1 MAHTHEE
8 WTESNLNH
16 YQSAHSSRT
25 KSERIRNE
33 ADTLM
38 ANCASK
44 TQRSQ
49 QEISTRL
56 GSRIEDCNSWRADL
70 QTELDNNIREN
81 GLLKETKSELEH
93 AIAETERPLRINN
106 ECIKNREARI
116 SIDLVKDEVENSLE
130 REVEN
135 IKTYQQRM
143 QKMLAKVNQQI
154 ETNHSMQDKL
164 HGDLEHKD
172 MALEI
177 DRDCHEMH
185 NDAIDIK
192 HHDGIEEED
201 VSGSVPQ
208 SWAKFSKN
216 NVEESQGAGRSATRQ
231 LRYDVNNLINN
242 AASDMSVHWNKTN
255 RAFTDRISEAQDA
268 HRNLKS
274 NLILT
279 KNEITDMERY
289 IERVKKA
296 IVAKEPPLKV
306 AETRLSKRTKR
317 PEVEACNDT
326 PHSKLLEEVSEL
338 KESIRQ
344 LETKLKESEESLS
357 DLQAVKA
364 KLEEDIKVKKNSLL
378 IDQQKCMS
386 MRRTLP
392 YNIVVTRYY

>member
-1 MAHTHEE
+1 MSHTHEE
-8 WTESNLNH
+8 WTESNQNH
-16 YQSAHSSRT
+16 YSSAHSSRT

-33 ADTLM
+33 ADTLI

-49 QEISTRL
+49 QEANNRL

-143 QKMLAKVNQQI
+143 QKMLAKVNGQI

-192 HHDGIEEED
+192 HHDGVEEED

-216 NVEESQGAGRSATRQ
+216 NVEESQAGRSATRQ

-255 RAFTDRISEAQDA
+255 RAFTDRISETQDA

-279 KNEITDMERY
+279 KNEIAEQERY
-289 IERVKKA
+289 LERLKSNIA
-296 IVAKEPPLKV
+296 AKDPPLRV
-306 AETRLSKRTKR
+306 AQTRLKKRTRR
-317 PEVEACNDT
+317 PDVEACNDQ
-326 PHSKLLEEVSEL
+326 PHNKLIEEVAEIAG
-338 KESIRQ
+338 SIKI
-344 LETKLKESEESLS
+344 LEDKLNEGQDALG
-357 DLQAVKA
+357 DLLRNKQR
-364 KLEEDIKVKKNSLL
+364 LEKDIKVKKNTLL

-386 MRRTLP
+386 MRRSFP
-392 YNIVVTRYY
+392 YNVVATRYY

>member
-1 MAHTHEE
+1 MSHTHEE

-38 ANCASK
+38 ANCSSK

-49 QEISTRL
+49 QEANNRL

-106 ECIKNREARI
+106 ECVKNREARI

-216 NVEESQGAGRSATRQ
+216 NVEESQAGRSGTRQ

-255 RAFTDRISEAQDA
+255 RSFTDRISECQDA

-279 KNEITDMERY
+279 KNEINEQERY
-289 IERVKKA
+289 IERLKGNIASKD
-296 IVAKEPPLKV
+296 PPLRV
-306 AETRLSKRTKR
+306 AQSRLKKRTRR
-317 PEVEACNDT
+317 PEVESCNDG
-326 PHSKLLEEVSEL
+326 PHNKLLEEVSEIAH
-338 KESIRQ
+338 SIKV
-344 LETKLKESEESLS
+344 LEDKLQEGNEALG
-357 DLQAVKA
+357 DLLRNKQR
-364 KLEEDIKVKKNSLL
+364 LEKDIKVKKNSLL

-386 MRRTLP
+386 MRRSFP
-392 YNIVVTRYY
+392 YNVVATRYY

>member
-1 MAHTHEE
+1 MSHTHEE
-8 WTESNLNH
+8 WIESNLNH

-49 QEISTRL
+49 QEASNRL
-56 GSRIEDCNSWRADL
+56 GTRIEDCNSWRADL

-116 SIDLVKDEVENSLE
+116 GIDLVKDEVENSLE

-143 QKMLAKVNQQI
+143 QKMLARVNQQI

-177 DRDCHEMH
+177 DRDCAEMH

-216 NVEESQGAGRSATRQ
+216 NVEESQSGRAGTRQ

-279 KNEITDMERY
+279 KNEIAEQERY
-289 IERVKKA
+289 IERLKSNIA
-296 IVAKEPPLKV
+296 AKDPPLRV
-306 AETRLSKRTKR
+306 AQTRLKKRTRR
-317 PEVEACNDT
+317 PEVEACNDG
-326 PHSKLLEEVSEL
+326 PHNKLLEEVSEISQ
-338 KESIRQ
+338 SIKL
-344 LETKLKESEESLS
+344 LEDKLTEGNEALS
-357 DLQAVKA
+357 DLLRNKQR
-364 KLEEDIKVKKNSLL
+364 LEKDIKVKKNSLL

-386 MRRTLP
+386 MRRSFP
-392 YNIVVTRYY
+392 YNVVATRYY

>member
-1 MAHTHEE
+1 MSHTHEE

-16 YQSAHSSRT
+16 YQGAHSSRT

-216 NVEESQGAGRSATRQ
+216 NVEESQGAGRSSTRQ

-326 PHSKLLEEVSEL
+326 PHSKLLEEVAEL

-357 DLQAVKA
+357 DLNGVKA

>member
-1 MAHTHEE
+1 
-8 WTESNLNH
+8 
-16 YQSAHSSRT
+16 
-25 KSERIRNE
+25 
-33 ADTLM
+33 M

-49 QEISTRL
+49 QEASNRL
-56 GSRIEDCNSWRADL
+56 GTRIEDCNSWRADL

-116 SIDLVKDEVENSLE
+116 GIDLVKDEVENSLE

-143 QKMLAKVNQQI
+143 QKMLARVNQQI

-177 DRDCHEMH
+177 DRDCAEMH

-216 NVEESQGAGRSATRQ
+216 NVEESQSGRAGTRQ

-242 AASDMSVHWNKTN
+242 AASDMSVHWNKSN

-279 KNEITDMERY
+279 KNEIAEQERY
-289 IERVKKA
+289 IERLKSNIA
-296 IVAKEPPLKV
+296 AKDPPLRV
-306 AETRLSKRTKR
+306 AQTRLKKRTRR
-317 PEVEACNDT
+317 PEVEACNDC
-326 PHSKLLEEVSEL
+326 PHNKLLEEVTEISQ
-338 KESIRQ
+338 SIKL
-344 LETKLKESEESLS
+344 LEDKLTEGNEALS
-357 DLQAVKA
+357 DLLRNKQR
-364 KLEEDIKVKKNSLL
+364 LEKDIKVKKNSLL

-386 MRRTLP
+386 MRRSFP
-392 YNIVVTRYY
+392 YNVVATRYY

>member
-1 MAHTHEE
+1 MSHTHEE
-8 WTESNLNH
+8 WIESNLNH
-16 YQSAHSSRT
+16 YQGAHSSRT

-38 ANCASK
+38 ANCSSK

-49 QEISTRL
+49 QEASNRL
-56 GSRIEDCNSWRADL
+56 GTRIEDCNSWRADL

-116 SIDLVKDEVENSLE
+116 GIDLVKDEVENSLE

-143 QKMLAKVNQQI
+143 QKMLARVNQQI

-164 HGDLEHKD
+164 HADLEHKD

-177 DRDCHEMH
+177 DRDCAEMH

-216 NVEESQGAGRSATRQ
+216 NVEESQSGRAGTRQ

-279 KNEITDMERY
+279 KNEIAEQERY
-289 IERVKKA
+289 IERLKGNISSKD
-296 IVAKEPPLKV
+296 PPLRV
-306 AETRLSKRTKR
+306 AQTRLKKRTRR
-317 PEVEACNDT
+317 PEVEACNDM
-326 PHSKLLEEVSEL
+326 PHNKLLEEVTEISQ
-338 KESIRQ
+338 SIKL
-344 LETKLKESEESLS
+344 LEDKLTEGNEALS
-357 DLQAVKA
+357 DLLRNKQR
-364 KLEEDIKVKKNSLL
+364 LEKDIKVKKNSLL

-386 MRRTLP
+386 MRRSFP
-392 YNIVVTRYY
+392 YNVVATRYY

>member
-1 MAHTHEE
+1 MSHTHEE
-8 WTESNLNH
+8 WIESNLNH

-33 ADTLM
+33 ADTLI
-38 ANCASK
+38 ANCSSK

-49 QEISTRL
+49 QEASNRL

-93 AIAETERPLRINN
+93 AIAETERPLRIAN
-106 ECIKNREARI
+106 ECVKNREARI
-116 SIDLVKDEVENSLE
+116 GIDLVKDEVENSLE

-143 QKMLAKVNQQI
+143 QKMLARVNQQI

-172 MALEI
+172 AALEI
-177 DRDCHEMH
+177 DRDCAELH

-216 NVEESQGAGRSATRQ
+216 NVEESQSGRAGTRQ

-279 KNEITDMERY
+279 KNEIAEQERY
-289 IERVKKA
+289 IERLKGNIA
-296 IVAKEPPLKV
+296 AKDPPLRV
-306 AETRLSKRTKR
+306 AQTRLKKRTRR

-326 PHSKLLEEVSEL
+326 PHQKLLEEVCEIAQSIKLLEDKLSEAN
-338 KESIRQ
+338 EA
-344 LETKLKESEESLS
+344 LS
-357 DLQAVKA
+357 DLLRNKQR
-364 KLEEDIKVKKNSLL
+364 LEKDIKVKKNSLL

-386 MRRTLP
+386 MRRSFP
-392 YNIVVTRYY
+392 YNVVATRYY